1 MPGAKKLLHG
11 QEFVIV
17 DMLCSP
23 NPLPLGRH
31 EWMAV
36 MIKKASLK
44 PQIHIY
50 YIVGLSLPTPHQ
62 QNLRNPV
69 LDRPRF

>member
-36 MIKKASLK
+36 MIKKAAASDPYLL
-44 PQIHIY
+44 HY
-50 YIVGLSLPTPHQ
+50 VGLSLPTPHQ